1 MNYIFWLENF
11 LIQIIKWNRTI
22 QQIKTILKILVNSFK
37 QIQTFQIMDIKDI
50 KTEINLMVIWI
61 LEIQI
66 GSKQYSEPD
75 ITYKKVVKEIC
86 LIKSKPLLNA

>member
-1 MNYIFWLENF
+1 
-11 LIQIIKWNRTI
+11 
-22 QQIKTILKILVNSFK
+22 
-37 QIQTFQIMDIKDI
+37 MDIKDI

-86 LIKSKPLLNA
+86 LIKSKALLNA

>member
-86 LIKSKPLLNA
+86 LIKSKALLNA